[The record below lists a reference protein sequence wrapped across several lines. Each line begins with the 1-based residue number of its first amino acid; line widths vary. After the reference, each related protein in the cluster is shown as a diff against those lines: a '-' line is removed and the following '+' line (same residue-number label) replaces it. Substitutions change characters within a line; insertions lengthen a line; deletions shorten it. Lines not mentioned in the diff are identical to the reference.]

1 MDLHNTLSKNIDIQT
16 AFRTNIIDQQLNL
29 LNPTSI
35 PNYDTLIKKF
45 NDLVIMKNKVH
56 ENLLYLKLINTLENE
71 LPHNQIMSTTATLP
85 VLLPIYQTIQRQQQK
100 FGLNDLLT
108 VSPSFIQEDL
118 SKKIQNS
125 SSIIFP
131 YKQKE
136 NEKTAGPLNLS
147 PKSSSLSHQTFS
159 PKLNTPSTPNSETK
173 SKKINSCGHTDRKH
187 YAKVIPFFPS
197 ILILN
202 Q

>member
-1 MDLHNTLSKNIDIQT
+1 MDLHNTLSKKIDIQT
-16 AFRTNIIDQQLNL
+16 AFKTNNIDQQLNL
-29 LNPTSI
+29 LSPISI

-71 LPHNQIMSTTATLP
+71 LPHNQIIPSSATLP
-85 VLLPIYQTIQRQQQK
+85 VLLPIYQTLQRQQQK

-108 VSPSFIQEDL
+108 VSPTSIQKDL
-118 SKKIQNS
+118 SKKFENS

-131 YKQKE
+131 YIQKE
-136 NEKTAGPLNLS
+136 NDKTASPLNLS
-147 PKSSSLSHQTFS
+147 PKSSSLSHQTS
-159 PKLNTPSTPNSETK
+159 SSKVNTPSTPNSETK

-187 YAKVIPFFPS
+187 YAKVISFYLF
-197 ILILN
+197 LY
-202 Q
+202 